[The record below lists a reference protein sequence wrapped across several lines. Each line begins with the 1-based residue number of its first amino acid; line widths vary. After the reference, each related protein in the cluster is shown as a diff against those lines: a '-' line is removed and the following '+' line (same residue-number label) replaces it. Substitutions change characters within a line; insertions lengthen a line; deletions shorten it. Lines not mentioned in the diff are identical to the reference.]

1 MKLDEMVQALQLTA
15 LVPATVPSV
24 EVSGGYASDLL
35 SNAMGQAAPGQIW
48 VTMQG
53 HPNVAAVASLLNLA
67 GVIIAGGASVAPETV
82 QKAQANRVALFTTEL
97 PAYEVCGRLYALGV
111 GKP

>member
-1 MKLDEMVQALQLTA
+1 MMGWLLQRRIKIMKLDEVVRALQLTEV
-15 LVPATVPSV
+15 VPAQKPGL
-24 EVSGGYASDLL
+24 EVSGGYASDML

-67 GVIIAGGASVAPETV
+67 GVIVAGESIVETETV
-82 QKAQANRVALFTTEL
+82 KKARSNGVAL
-97 PAYEVCGRLYALGV
+97 
-111 GKP
+111 

>member
-1 MKLDEMVQALQLTA
+1 MKLAEVVSALKLTV
-15 LVPATVPSV
+15 LVPAPSPDV
-24 EVSGGYASDLL
+24 EVTGGYASDML
-35 SNAMGQAAPGQIW
+35 SNAMGQAAPGQLW

-67 GVIIAGGASVAPETV
+67 GVIVAGESIVEEETV
-82 QKAQANRVALFTTEL
+82 KKARANGVALFSTSL
-97 PAYEVCGRLYALGV
+97 PSYQVCGRLYALGI

>member
-1 MKLDEMVQALQLTA
+1 MKLDEIVQALQLTA

-67 GVIIAGGASVAPETV
+67 GVIIAGGASVAPETA
-82 QKAQANRVALFTTEL
+82 QKAQANGVALFTTRL

>member
-1 MKLDEMVQALQLTA
+1 MKLDEVVRALQLTEV
-15 LVPATVPSV
+15 VPAQKPGR
-24 EVSGGYASDLL
+24 EVSGGYASDML

-67 GVIIAGGASVAPETV
+67 GVIVAGAASVAPETV
-82 QKAQANRVALFTTEL
+82 QKAKTNGVALFTTAL